1 VLVSIEETISKSTKM
16 YVLLKFI
23 LLTYLIISIEG
34 KPLQNFKFGG
44 GIKVSGSS
52 SIGDVKNQNIDVK
65 NGPQSEVAGK
75 FSL

>member
-34 KPLQNFKFGG
+34 KPTQNFDFDG

-52 SIGDVKNQNIDVK
+52 SIGDVENQKIDVK
-65 NGPQSEVAGK
+65 NGPQSEVGGK